1 MISAIFAMDENYGIG
16 LNGSL
21 PWPKNSKDFRWFK
34 SNTINSTVVMGRNTW
49 DDPMMPKPLP
59 NRKNIV
65 ITSRKMNVYEDT
77 TPISITDARAWL
89 TTNSNKNIF
98 IIGGAKVLNEYW
110 DLVERFY
117 VSIIP
122 NVYNCDTFIDEEKVR
137 DLQSKNIRYESDY
150 EDLKLRIFE

>member
-77 TPISITDARAWL
+77 TPISITDARSWL

>member
-122 NVYNCDTFIDEEKVR
+122 NLLNFVTFIFEKKVK

>member
-98 IIGGAKVLNEYW
+98 IIYSNEIFCF
-110 DLVERFY
+110 FY
-117 VSIIP
+117 
-122 NVYNCDTFIDEEKVR
+122 DR
-137 DLQSKNIRYESDY
+137 
-150 EDLKLRIFE
+150 

>member
-122 NVYNCDTFIDEEKVR
+122 NVYNCDTFIDEKKVK